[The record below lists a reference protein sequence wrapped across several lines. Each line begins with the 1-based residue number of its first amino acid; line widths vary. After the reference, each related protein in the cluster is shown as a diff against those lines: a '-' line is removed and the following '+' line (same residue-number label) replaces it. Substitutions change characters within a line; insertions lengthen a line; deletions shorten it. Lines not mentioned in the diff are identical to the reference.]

1 MIKMFNSLTF
11 LLKEALVRFLR
22 QLSLELLYR
31 LQRNTD
37 DDDDSG
43 SADTHGARQI
53 RKQRNGMRQHRDER
67 QADGA
72 EHGDAAQH
80 LVDIFLRLVARA
92 DARDI
97 RAGFSQIL
105 CNFSRIDLHF
115 CVEECKQ
122 DDQHDINAEAPAI
135 LHAQDIIHA
144 IDEIIGRKE
153 AGNLDRSHHQRV
165 GEDDRNDAG

>member
-80 LVDIFLRLVARA
+80 LVDIFLRLVARRMPGIYVP
-92 DARDI
+92 DFPR
-97 RAGFSQIL
+97 FS
-105 CNFSRIDLHF
+105 
-115 CVEECKQ
+115 
-122 DDQHDINAEAPAI
+122 AI
-135 LHAQDIIHA
+135 L
-144 IDEIIGRKE
+144 
-153 AGNLDRSHHQRV
+153 AGSICIFV
-165 GEDDRNDAG
+165 